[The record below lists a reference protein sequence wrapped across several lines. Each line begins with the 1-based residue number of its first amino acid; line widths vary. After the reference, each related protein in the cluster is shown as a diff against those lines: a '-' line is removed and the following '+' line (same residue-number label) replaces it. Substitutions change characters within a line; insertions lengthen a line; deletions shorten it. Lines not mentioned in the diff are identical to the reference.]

1 MNLISKNRFI
11 FLLLLLL
18 LPFSFAFSGNQQFTP
33 ARVVSIADGD
43 TIHVLF
49 NGKNERVRMIG
60 VNTPE
65 IAHPELGIKEQ
76 PYGQAAQ
83 KYTTSALKGRKVFLE
98 FDVEKRDKYGR
109 LLAYV
114 WLEKPASTREPEV
127 RKKMFNAIL
136 LQNGYAQ
143 VMTVP
148 PNVKYADLFVKLQRE
163 ARNQNKGLWGI
174 TENTGTSRVSSP
186 TVSRKSYLG
195 NSNSRKFHYPSCK
208 WAQKISP
215 SHRVWFNSREQA
227 IKAGYDPCKVCRP

>member
-1 MNLISKNRFI
+1 MKMKMLVKKRYA

-18 LPFSFAFSGNQQFTP
+18 LPLTFAFSGQQNYLP
-33 ARVVSIADGD
+33 ARVLSVADGD
-43 TIHVLF
+43 TIHVSL

-76 PYGQAAQ
+76 PYGQAA
-83 KYTTSALKGRKVFLE
+83 KNYTSKALQGRKVFLE

-109 LLAYV
+109 LLAYI
-114 WLEKPASTREPEV
+114 WLEKPGSTRESEV

-143 VMTVP
+143 VMTIP
-148 PNVKYADLFVKLQRE
+148 PNVKYVDLFVKLQRE
-163 ARNQNKGLWGI
+163 ARNQGKGLWGVPAGSRLSS
-174 TENTGTSRVSSP
+174 TAAGT
-186 TVSRKSYLG
+186 KAYLG
-195 NSNSRKFHYPSCK
+195 NSSSRKFHYPTCQ

-215 SHRVWFNSREQA
+215 NHRVWFDSREQA
-227 IKAGYDPCKVCRP
+227 VKAGYVACKVCKP

>member
-1 MNLISKNRFI
+1 MKMLIKKRYV

-18 LPFSFAFSGNQQFTP
+18 LPLTFAFSGQQNYLP
-33 ARVVSIADGD
+33 ARVLSVSDGD
-43 TIHVLF
+43 TIHVSL

-76 PYGQAAQ
+76 PYGQAA
-83 KYTTSALKGRKVFLE
+83 KNYTSKALQGRKVFLE

-114 WLEKPASTREPEV
+114 WLEKPFSNQETEA

-143 VMTVP
+143 VMTIP
-148 PNVKYADLFVKLQRE
+148 PNVKYADFFVKLQRE
-163 ARNQNKGLWGI
+163 ARNQGKGLWGI
-174 TENTGTSRVSSP
+174 PVVNKVSSAAVN
-186 TVSRKSYLG
+186 TKTYLG
-195 NSNSRKFHYPSCK
+195 NSNTRKFHFPSCQ

-215 SHRVWFNSREQA
+215 AHRVWFNSREQA
-227 IKAGYDPCKVCRP
+227 VKAGYAPCKVCKP